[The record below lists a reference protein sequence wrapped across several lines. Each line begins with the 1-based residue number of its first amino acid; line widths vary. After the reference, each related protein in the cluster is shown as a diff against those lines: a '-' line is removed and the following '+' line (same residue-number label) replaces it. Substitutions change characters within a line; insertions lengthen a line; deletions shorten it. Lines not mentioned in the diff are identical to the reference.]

1 MDFTAVLKIASVIIV
16 SLGGAG
22 AIIVALTNF
31 IANKIAKRLE
41 DKYQL
46 KLDKE
51 LEKYKATLERRTY
64 VTKNQF
70 DLELETYRK
79 ITRGVF
85 EFTVALN
92 TTIEK
97 KDYPRNEGKSPDKKI
112 EEESYIYH
120 KMTIKASNLQ
130 ELLYANAAFIPK
142 QLYNECKELIELVT
156 DQFWIY
162 IERFRSYVSG
172 DITQEQRVTNAD
184 KEAFDAIQKKFDIF
198 NDHLRDYLQHIYIVN

>member
-1 MDFTAVLKIASVIIV
+1 MDFTEAFKIASVIIV

-22 AIIVALTNF
+22 VIIVALISF
-31 IANKIAKRLE
+31 VSNKIVKRLE

-51 LEKYKATLERRTY
+51 LETYKATLARNTY

-70 DLELETYRK
+70 DLELEIYRK
-79 ITRGVF
+79 ITTGVF
-85 EFTVALN
+85 EFIVALN

-97 KDYPRNEGKSPDKKI
+97 EDYPRNEGTSPDKKI
-112 EEESYIYH
+112 EKEFYIYR

-142 QLYNECKELIELVT
+142 QLYN
-156 DQFWIY
+156 
-162 IERFRSYVSG
+162 
-172 DITQEQRVTNAD
+172 
-184 KEAFDAIQKKFDIF
+184 
-198 NDHLRDYLQHIYIVN
+198 

>member
-120 KMTIKASNLQ
+120 KMIIKASNLQ

-198 NDHLRDYLQHIYIVN
+198 NDHCVLSKHINL